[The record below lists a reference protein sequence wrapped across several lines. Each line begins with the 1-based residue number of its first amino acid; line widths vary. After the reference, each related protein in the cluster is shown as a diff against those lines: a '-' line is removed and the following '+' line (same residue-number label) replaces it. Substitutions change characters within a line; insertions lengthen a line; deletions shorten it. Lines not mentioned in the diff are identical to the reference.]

1 MNFQITKEI
10 FLENLFSSSHFTTTK
25 FASLSL
31 LQGVLVKGEEKHLH
45 FYSTNLNS
53 FFHSSIPVKNEEKF
67 ECVIEPKKIIE
78 FVNLLSAGDISL
90 EISEKNIT
98 VSQKKTKGTFPLINK
113 EDFPMPPEIKEKEK
127 KLNISF
133 LTNNLPLILFS
144 SSTDT
149 TRPQLTGVNIVSQK
163 EDLVMVSTDG
173 FRLSFLKMKNDMKLP
188 SMLIPGQFLK
198 EVLYF
203 LKEEKE
209 VDFSYSEAEKT
220 VVFRSGGKEFF
231 SRLVEGDFPP
241 FEKVIPSE
249 VKTKITI
256 EREEFLRNIKLVS
269 VFARDYSNIIICDF
283 QKEGLHIKPK
293 IEGDGGNDIFQDI
306 EIEGEGQKIA
316 FNFKFILDFL
326 NNISYKNI
334 TIEVLRPDAPV
345 VFKTEENKD
354 FLHLIM
360 PVRVQE

>member
-1 MNFQITKEI
+1 MNFQITKETL
-10 FLENLFSSSHFTTTK
+10 LENLFLSSHFTTTK

-31 LQGVLVKGEEKHLH
+31 LQGTLIKGEKKHLH

-53 FFHSSIPVKNEEKF
+53 FFHSSISVKNEEKF
-67 ECVIEPKKIIE
+67 DCVVEPKKIIE
-78 FVNLLSAGDISL
+78 FINLLSPGDIFL
-90 EISEKNIT
+90 EITKKNIA
-98 VSQKKTKGTFPLINK
+98 VSQKKTKGTFPLMNK
-113 EDFPMPPEIKEKEK
+113 DEFPMPPEIKEKEE
-127 KLNISF
+127 KLDVSF

-144 SSTDT
+144 SSTDV

-163 EDLVMVSTDG
+163 EDMVIASTDG
-173 FRLSFLKMKNDMKLP
+173 FRLSLLRMKNDMNLP
-188 SMLIPGQFLK
+188 SMLIPGPFLK
-198 EVLYF
+198 EILYF

-209 VDFSYSEAEKT
+209 IGFSYSGAEKM
-220 VVFRSGGKEFF
+220 VVFRSGEKEFF
-231 SRLVEGDFPP
+231 SRLIEGDFPP

-256 EREEFLRNIKLVS
+256 EREDFLRNIKLVS

-293 IEGDGGNDIFQDI
+293 IEGEGENDIFQDI

-326 NNISYKNI
+326 NNINYKNI
-334 TIEVLRPDAPV
+334 TIEILRPDAPV
-345 VFKTEENKD
+345 VFKTKENKD